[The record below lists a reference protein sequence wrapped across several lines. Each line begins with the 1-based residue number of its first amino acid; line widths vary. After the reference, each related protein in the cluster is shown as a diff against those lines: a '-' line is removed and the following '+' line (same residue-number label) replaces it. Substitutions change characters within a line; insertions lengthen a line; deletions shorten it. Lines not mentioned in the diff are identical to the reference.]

1 MAVTLPGTARN
12 APSRRRHVLVVEDDA
27 SIREMLADLLSDA
40 GYGVIEASSGAEALR
55 RLQEQQPDLI
65 VLDLMLP
72 TMSGWEFL
80 DRSRQDLDRLN
91 LPVMIVSA
99 IAGKSDYPSTLGVAA
114 WFTKPLDIP
123 RFLSA
128 VERLAGAA
136 HRRGR
141 YRDPETSPPPRVLI
155 VEDEVII
162 RDLLVE
168 HLESEGFTASAVET
182 VSEAREQI
190 DAQRPDLILLD
201 LMLPHEDGWTFLATR
216 KDDATLSAIPTVAI
230 SSAPHQRL
238 VEAKDLGADAFLS
251 KPFDLDALTALI
263 RSFVGT

>member
-1 MAVTLPGTARN
+1 
-12 APSRRRHVLVVEDDA
+12 VLVVEDDA
-27 SIREMLADLLSDA
+27 PIRAMLADLLSDA
-40 GYGVIEASSGAEALR
+40 GYGVIEASSGAEALS
-55 RLQEQQPDLI
+55 RLREQQPDLI

-80 DRSRQDLDRLN
+80 DRSRPELDRLN

-128 VERLAGAA
+128 VERLAGAP

-141 YRDPETSPPPRVLI
+141 TRDLDWSPPARVLI

-162 RDLLVE
+162 RDLLCE
-168 HLESEGFTASAVET
+168 HLSSEGFVPAAAET
-182 VSEAREQI
+182 VSAAREQI
-190 DAQRPDLILLD
+190 EAQPPDLILLD
-201 LMLPHEDGWTFLATR
+201 LMLPDEDGWTFLAHR
-216 KDDATLSAIPTVAI
+216 KSDAQLSAIPTVAI
-230 SSAPHQRL
+230 SSAPHERL